1 MTPAE
6 TIARG
11 QRAQR
16 ELELTEGVLDKMRA
30 KALEVIAAA
39 DVSDMDAIKPHI
51 LQVRVIDA
59 LRKELGHIVR
69 GGELEE
75 IYSSN
80 SRG

>member
-6 TIARG
+6 TIAKG
-11 QRAQR
+11 QRASR

-30 KALEVIAAA
+30 KALESVASA
-39 DVSDMDAIKPHI
+39 DVSDMDAIKSHI

-75 IYSSN
+75 IYSSQT
-80 SRG
+80 GG